1 MERRRRTSKRL
12 RKVEAWIEFYRQ
24 EQERKV
30 KAAIIIQ
37 KAWRRWLDIGV
48 FGYYKELI
56 GFRRCGEPCQL
67 MKCIEPR
74 EAEFLDAAAGVH
86 IRFRLGGLSF
96 PPNIYY
102 KIYTHRPV
110 VDICANSPKDYAN
123 LAAKKA
129 KSGKQPKKESIDDC
143 SGWYKRIENNGWRLL
158 SVRFWKA
165 LDPLTSQDNAK
176 VKKFQV
182 CKVRRK
188 QELERVRKLRKI
200 RWLKKMYF
208 GEKLQVRTLDPSMT
222 LLIQRIMEGFC
233 NSVAD
238 EVADSVMEWEVDEML
253 KWTTGL
259 NYEEYVKH
267 WKELGT
273 SNVSEAF
280 QGFQFAEQRADSLDI
295 SKIPDMLRKIE
306 DSQERLARRRH
317 HP

>member
-1 MERRRRTSKRL
+1 MERHRRASKRL
-12 RKVEAWIEFYRQ
+12 RKVEAWIEYYRQ
-24 EQERKV
+24 EHEKRV
-30 KAAIIIQ
+30 KAVTIIQ
-37 KAWRRWLDIGV
+37 RAWRRWLDLGV

-110 VDICANSPKDYAN
+110 VDICANSPKDYAK

-129 KSGKQPKKESIDDC
+129 RSGKQKKESIDDNC
-143 SGWYKRIENNGWRLL
+143 GWYKRIENNGWRLL

-165 LDPLTSQDNAK
+165 LDPLTAQDNAE
-176 VKKFQV
+176 VKKFHV
-182 CKVRRK
+182 CKVRKKQDAERIRK
-188 QELERVRKLRKI
+188 KRKI
-200 RWLKKMYF
+200 KWLKQMYF
-208 GEKLQVRTLDPSMT
+208 GEKLQTRTLDPSMT
-222 LLIQRIMEGFC
+222 ILVQRVMEGFC
-233 NSVAD
+233 NTVAD
-238 EVADSVMEWEVDEML
+238 EFVDSVMEWEVDEML
-253 KWTTGL
+253 KWTTAL
-259 NYEEYVKH
+259 NYEDYVKQ

-273 SNVSEAF
+273 SNISEGF
-280 QGFQFAEQRADSLDI
+280 QGFQFVEQRDDSLDI

-306 DSQERLARRRH
+306 TSHEKIKYKRQK
-317 HP
+317 